1 MVCLQELDSKG
12 FAFMLMRTIFT
23 KRFLVALVAMLS
35 LLFMQLASA
44 AYGCSQTL
52 MSDVGSTTSVQ
63 TAYADCTHLD
73 AAHPNLC
80 VAQAGV
86 SSNVPVV
93 HKLKAFPHA
102 TDLRRTD
109 LIPTFSGAFAVTP
122 SVQPPPG
129 LFRAISPPLSIRDC
143 RFLI

>member
-1 MVCLQELDSKG
+1 MACLYELDSKG
-12 FAFMLMRTIFT
+12 LAFMLMRTIFT
-23 KRFLVALVAMLS
+23 KRLLVALVAMLS

-52 MSDVGSTTSVQ
+52 MGDVGSTTSVQ
-63 TAYADCTHLD
+63 TGYADCMHMD

-80 VAQAGV
+80 IAQACV
-86 SSNVPVV
+86 SSNVPLV
-93 HKLKAFPHA
+93 HKLKASLHA
-102 TDLRRTD
+102 ASSQRTD
-109 LIPTFSGAFAVTP
+109 LLPASSDTFASTP
-122 SVQPPPG
+122 LMRPSPG